1 MGTALVAEA
10 GASSGLTSK
19 RFDARHVSIHY
30 VEGPQNGPSLILLH
44 GLTRDWTSFSVLFP
58 HLVPRFHV
66 FALDLRGHGE
76 SGRVR
81 HGYRIAEFADDV
93 SEFVSAITP
102 AGAAV
107 FGHSLGA
114 MIAMCAAEDHS
125 AVSAL
130 IVGDSLITPANLAYM
145 YDPLFSQL
153 HALLLLGGSEEELA
167 RGIGRIQLQ
176 FPGITESIRLNEL
189 PGNTDA
195 VLLAWAQTAIRTD
208 PEALQMTLDRTS
220 HAGWDPERILPRIQC
235 PVLLL
240 QGNPELD
247 ALLSDSDVALAKK
260 LLSRAEH
267 VRFPL
272 LGHALFMQNAR
283 TVLDAIMPFLDKY
296 STR

>member
-1 MGTALVAEA
+1 VAEA

-19 RFDARHVSIHY
+19 KFDASHASIHY
-30 VEGPQNGPSLILLH
+30 VEGPHNGPPLILLH

-58 HLVPRFHV
+58 QLVPRFHV

-76 SGRVR
+76 SGRVK
-81 HGYRIAEFADDV
+81 HGYRIAEFAQDV

-114 MIAMCAAEDHS
+114 MVAMCAAADHS

-153 HALLLLGGSEEELA
+153 HALLLRGGSEEELA

-176 FPGITESIRLNEL
+176 FPGITESIQLNEL
-189 PGNTDA
+189 SGNTDA
-195 VLLAWAQTAIRTD
+195 ALLAWAHTAIRTA
-208 PEALQMTLDRTS
+208 PEALQMTLDRS
-220 HAGWDPERILPRIQC
+220 FHAGWDPERILPRIQC

-260 LLSRAEH
+260 LLPRAEH

-272 LGHALFMQNAR
+272 LGHALFMQQSKP
-283 TVLDAIMPFLDKY
+283 VLDEVLRFL
-296 STR
+296 SRVR

>member
-1 MGTALVAEA
+1 VAEA
-10 GASSGLTSK
+10 GAAFGFDSKTFQSS
-19 RFDARHVSIHY
+19 RVSIHY
-30 VEGPQNGPSLILLH
+30 VEGPQNGPPLILLH
-44 GLTRDWTSFSVLFP
+44 GLSRDWTSFSILFAD
-58 HLVPRFHV
+58 LVPRFHV

-76 SGRVR
+76 SGRVKN
-81 HGYRIAEFADDV
+81 GYGIADFGKDVAEFIH
-93 SEFVSAITP
+93 AIVRQ
-102 AGAAV
+102 GAAI

-114 MIAMCAAEDHS
+114 MAGMCAAADHS

-130 IVGDSLITPANLAYM
+130 IVGDSLISPANLAYM
-145 YDPLFSQL
+145 YDPLFAQL
-153 HALLLLGGSEEELA
+153 HALLLRGGSEVELA
-167 RGIGRIQLQ
+167 RGIGRIQIQ

-189 PGNTDA
+189 PGNSDA

-220 HAGWDPERILPRIQC
+220 HAAWEPERILPRITC

-247 ALLSDSDVALAKK
+247 ALLSDADVALAKR
-260 LLSRAEH
+260 LLPRAEH

-283 TVLDAIMPFLDKY
+283 TVLDAIMPFLDTHSRK
-296 STR
+296 